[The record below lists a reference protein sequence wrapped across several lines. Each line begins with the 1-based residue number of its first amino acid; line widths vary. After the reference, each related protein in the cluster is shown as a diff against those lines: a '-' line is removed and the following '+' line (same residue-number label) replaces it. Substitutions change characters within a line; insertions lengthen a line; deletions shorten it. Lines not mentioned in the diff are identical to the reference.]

1 MGSAPSR
8 PSPRDRGAAAVE
20 FALVVPIL
28 LMLMFGI
35 VDYGLWF
42 GDSLN
47 VRQGV
52 DEAARRAVV
61 KDFGDCSSGSDT
73 AKVDCLV
80 DRSVDA
86 IAGAVYVNVS
96 LSGPGSSTTNEWRKG
111 ADLRVCAMVKVS
123 GLTGLTPMPDD
134 GILTAKVHKRIETR
148 DASTV
153 PPHIDTPPPG
163 ATWAWCT

>member
-1 MGSAPSR
+1 MGSARSR

-28 LMLMFGI
+28 LVLMFGI

-61 KDFGDCSSGSDT
+61 KDFAGCTSGTDT
-73 AKVDCLV
+73 EKVDCLV
-80 DRSVDA
+80 DLRVGSL
-86 IAGAVYVNVS
+86 AGTVYVNVS
-96 LSGPGSSTTNEWRKG
+96 LSGPGSATNEWRKG
-111 ADLRVCAMVKVS
+111 ADLLVCAMVKVN
-123 GLTGLTPMPDD
+123 GLTGLTPMPNG
-134 GILTAKVHKRIETR
+134 GILSAKVHKRVETK
-148 DASTV
+148 DAAPAS
-153 PPHIDTPPPG
+153 PHVDTPPPG